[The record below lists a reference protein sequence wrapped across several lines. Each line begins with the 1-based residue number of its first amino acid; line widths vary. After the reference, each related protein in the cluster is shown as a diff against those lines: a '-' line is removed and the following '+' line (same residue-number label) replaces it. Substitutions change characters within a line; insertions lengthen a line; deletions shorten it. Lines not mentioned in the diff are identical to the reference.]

1 MTRSTSPIPK
11 PLTGRF
17 MLASDA
23 ASRSLPS
30 RRSRLDTRGNKHGG
44 QAIRVS
50 MLHAAGTCRGHAAAI
65 PTRKPRRDGRP
76 HARQLKMALLL
87 ELRLAAL
94 ELSGQPPL
102 DEVHVALVISR
113 LGRDR
118 EESNANAPQLVQV
131 VGVRYTRSHGK
142 LGRPRWVA
150 RK

>member
-1 MTRSTSPIPK
+1 
-11 PLTGRF
+11 
-17 MLASDA
+17 
-23 ASRSLPS
+23 
-30 RRSRLDTRGNKHGG
+30 
-44 QAIRVS
+44 
-50 MLHAAGTCRGHAAAI
+50 
-65 PTRKPRRDGRP
+65 
-76 HARQLKMALLL
+76 MALLL

-94 ELSGQPPL
+94 ELSGQLPL

-118 EESNANAPQLVQV
+118 EESNANAPQLVKV